1 MNRSSMNL
9 LLPHAHT
16 LITPAVHTASIL
28 DPSAL
33 LTGAGPWVM
42 VVIMAIVFIETGLLF
57 PFLPGD
63 TLVFTAALLAVPL
76 GLPLWVLVLG
86 TAVAAI
92 LGDQTG
98 YHIGKR
104 FGPRLFRPD
113 ARVFKTRYLNE
124 ADAFFTKYGGRSL
137 VLARF
142 VPIVRTYVPP
152 VVGMS
157 KLPFRTFLIWNTIGG
172 AAWALILTI
181 AGYFLGG
188 IPLVANNVEIIA
200 IIIAVVSIGPVVI
213 SFIRNRRKSQKGE
226 QA

>member
-1 MNRSSMNL
+1 MN
-9 LLPHAHT
+9 
-16 LITPAVHTASIL
+16 IL
-28 DPSAL
+28 NPTAL
-33 LTGAGPWVM
+33 LEGAGPWVM
-42 VVIMAIVFIETGLLF
+42 VVVMVIVFIETGLLF

-63 TLVFTAALLAVPL
+63 TLVFTAALLSVPL

-104 FGPRLFRPD
+104 FGPRLFKPD
-113 ARVFKTRYLNE
+113 ARIFKTRYLNE

-157 KLPFRTFLIWNTIGG
+157 KLPFRTFLAWNTIGG
-172 AAWALILTI
+172 LAWALILTL

-200 IIIAVVSIGPVVI
+200 VIIAVVSIGPVVV
-213 SFIRNRRKSQKGE
+213 SFVRNQRKSRQAAHEAE
-226 QA
+226 QEKAEQEKA

>member
-1 MNRSSMNL
+1 MNFL
-9 LLPHAHT
+9 LQHAHT
-16 LITPAVHTASIL
+16 LVGPVVHTASIL

-63 TLVFTAALLAVPL
+63 TLVFTAALLAAPL

-104 FGPRLFRPD
+104 FGPRLFKPD
-113 ARVFKTRYLNE
+113 ARIFKTRYLDE

-157 KLPFRTFLIWNTIGG
+157 KLPFRTFLIWNAIGG
-172 AAWALILTI
+172 IAWAVILTA

-188 IPLVANNVEIIA
+188 IPFVANNVEIIA

-213 SFIRNRRKSQKGE
+213 SFIRGRRKSQKGV
-226 QA
+226 

>member
-1 MNRSSMNL
+1 MNILN
-9 LLPHAHT
+9 
-16 LITPAVHTASIL
+16 PA
-28 DPSAL
+28 AL
-33 LTGAGPWVM
+33 LEGAGPWVM
-42 VVIMAIVFIETGLLF
+42 VVVMVIVFIETGLLF

-63 TLVFTAALLAVPL
+63 TLVFTAALLSVPL

-104 FGPRLFRPD
+104 FGPRLFKPD
-113 ARVFKTRYLNE
+113 ARIFKTRYLNE

-157 KLPFRTFLIWNTIGG
+157 KLPFRTFLLWNTIGG
-172 AAWALILTI
+172 IAWALILTL

-200 IIIAVVSIGPVVI
+200 VIIAVVSIGPVVV
-213 SFIRNRRKSQKGE
+213 SFIRNRRKGQKSDDAE
-226 QA
+226 NV

>member
-1 MNRSSMNL
+1 MNQLFQSIS
-9 LLPHAHT
+9 T
-16 LITPAVHTASIL
+16 LISPTIHTASIL
-28 DPSAL
+28 DPTPL
-33 LTGAGPWVM
+33 LEGAGPWVM

-63 TLVFTAALLAVPL
+63 TLVFTAALLSVPL
-76 GLPLWVLVLG
+76 GVPIWVLVLG
-86 TAVAAI
+86 VSVAAI

-104 FGPRLFRPD
+104 FGPSLFKPD

-124 ADAFFTKYGGRSL
+124 SDAFFIKYGGRSL

-157 KLPFRTFLIWNTIGG
+157 KLPFRTFLIWNTVGG
-172 AAWALILTI
+172 VAWALILSV
-181 AGYFLGG
+181 AGFFLGG
-188 IPLVANNVEIIA
+188 IPFVANNVEIIA
-200 IIIAVVSIGPVVI
+200 VIIAVVSIGPVVI
-213 SFIRNRRKSQKGE
+213 SFIRNRRKGTE
-226 QA
+226 A

>member
-1 MNRSSMNL
+1 MSL
-9 LLPHAHT
+9 W
-16 LITPAVHTASIL
+16 
-28 DPSAL
+28 PSF
-33 LTGAGPWVM
+33 
-42 VVIMAIVFIETGLLF
+42 FIETGLLF

-76 GLPLWVLVLG
+76 GLPLWVLVVG
-86 TAVAAI
+86 VSIAAI

-104 FGPRLFRPD
+104 FGPRLFKPE

-172 AAWALILTI
+172 IAWALVLTI

-213 SFIRNRRKSQKGE
+213 SFIRNRRKSQSDDT
-226 QA
+226 A

>member
-1 MNRSSMNL
+1 MN
-9 LLPHAHT
+9 
-16 LITPAVHTASIL
+16 IL
-28 DPSAL
+28 NPTAL
-33 LTGAGPWVM
+33 LEGAGPWVL
-42 VVIMAIVFIETGLLF
+42 VVVMLVVFIETGLLF

-76 GLPLWVLVLG
+76 GLPLWLIVLG
-86 TAVAAI
+86 VSVAAI

-98 YHIGKR
+98 YHIGRR
-104 FGPRLFRPD
+104 FGPRLFKPD
-113 ARVFKTRYLNE
+113 ARVFKTRYLAE

-137 VLARF
+137 VIARF

-157 KLPFRTFLIWNTIGG
+157 KLPFRTFLVWNTIGG
-172 AAWALILTI
+172 IAWALVLTV

-188 IPLVANNVEIIA
+188 IALIANNIEVIA
-200 IIIAVVSIGPVVI
+200 VIIAVVSIGPVVV
-213 SFIRNRRKSQKGE
+213 SFIRSRRKSQNGD